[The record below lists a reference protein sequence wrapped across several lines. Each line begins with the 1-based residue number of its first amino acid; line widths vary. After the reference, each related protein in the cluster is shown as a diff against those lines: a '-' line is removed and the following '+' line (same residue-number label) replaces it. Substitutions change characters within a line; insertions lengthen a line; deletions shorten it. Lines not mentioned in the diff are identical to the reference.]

1 MPIRC
6 EVIPRRSATPQ
17 ELQKLAAALQRWCH
31 NEVKGE
37 GGSRR
42 LDPQAMEDLLAG
54 KLPQRLAVES
64 LIGPDEPDPEA
75 DRRAVP
81 VVVRG
86 GPAYDRKVIVQGLR
100 REIPAELVEDVLVA
114 GRSWKVE

>member
-6 EVIPRRSATPQ
+6 ELIPRRTATRK
-17 ELQKLAAALQRWCH
+17 ELQKLGDALQRWCH
-31 NEVKGE
+31 DEVKDE

-42 LDPQAMEDLLAG
+42 IDAQGLEDLLG
-54 KLPQRLAVES
+54 GRLPQALATEALV
-64 LIGPDEPDPEA
+64 GPDGPDPAA
-75 DRRAVP
+75 DRRAVA

-86 GPAYDRKVIVQGLR
+86 GPAYDRKAIIEGLR

-114 GRSWKVE
+114 GRSWQVE